1 MQAITGRRRD
11 RQRKQPAPR
20 DTASMRGGGSTQQ
33 QRQNGPGNARAK
45 YERYVALAREAA
57 AAGDVIEME
66 NLFQHAEHYF
76 RVMRG
81 A

>member
-1 MQAITGRRRD
+1 
-11 RQRKQPAPR
+11 
-20 DTASMRGGGSTQQ
+20 MRGREAQQ

-76 RVMRG
+76 RVMKG

>member
-1 MQAITGRRRD
+1 MQAISGRRRD
-11 RQRKQPAPR
+11 RQRKQPVSR
-20 DTASMRGGGSTQQ
+20 DSTSMRGREARQP
-33 QRQNGPGNARAK
+33 RQNGPGNARAK

-76 RVMRG
+76 RIVKG

>member
-11 RQRKQPAPR
+11 RQRKQPTSR
-20 DTASMRGGGSTQQ
+20 DMASMRGRDAQQ

-66 NLFQHAEHYF
+66 NLFQHAEHYL
-76 RVMRG
+76 RVMKG

>member
-1 MQAITGRRRD
+1 
-11 RQRKQPAPR
+11 
-20 DTASMRGGGSTQQ
+20 MRGRGGQP
-33 QRQNGPGNARAK
+33 QRQTGPGNARAK

-76 RVMRG
+76 RVMKG

>member
-11 RQRKQPAPR
+11 RQRKQPTSR
-20 DTASMRGGGSTQQ
+20 DMTSVRGREAQQ

-76 RVMRG
+76 RVMKG